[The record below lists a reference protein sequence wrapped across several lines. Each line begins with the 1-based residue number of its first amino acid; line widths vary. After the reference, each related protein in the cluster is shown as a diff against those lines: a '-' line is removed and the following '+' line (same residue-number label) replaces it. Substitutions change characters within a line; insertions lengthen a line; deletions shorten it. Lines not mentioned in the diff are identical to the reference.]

1 MRNILAFIVRF
12 HFLLLFILL
21 EVVALAMLV
30 NSTYFQQSAILNT
43 GNAITGKFYTSASNI
58 TGYLKLRRTN
68 ELLSIENAILRQG
81 SDISFLKSDTNTF
94 WKNDTLYRQQY
105 KYIVARVIHNTV
117 GKRNNYIMLDK
128 GRRFGIEK
136 DMAVITPNGVAG
148 TVVSVSENFA
158 WVMSVLNKHTRIS
171 ARIRKNDQMGT
182 VVWNGVNPSVGTLND
197 IPAHV
202 KLSRGDTI
210 VTSGFS
216 NIFPAGLMMGTIN
229 DFRVEQGEH
238 FYIIPFSFS
247 VDFNSLDYVY
257 IVRNLMKDEQEELK
271 KTTEAQANE

>member
-105 KYIVARVIHNTV
+105 NYIVARVIHNTV

-128 GRRFGIEK
+128 GRRFGVEK